1 MKKLFALLLAI
12 AIAGMT
18 GCSGDT
24 PQTDNG
30 DNNDGYGIVDQDRDS
45 GAAYGDKKTEDVDV
59 EAVRKKIDIKAV
71 PTLDGDVCA
80 FITNNS
86 DVIIDDLE
94 VQVNY
99 LDSNGQTID
108 LDTDGH
114 DMILPGYTVV
124 SRLDAPDN
132 YDSLNTEFEIE
143 LGVNS
148 IYENHSEQVEISSN
162 EGDECIIVQIKNN
175 SDITIDEIEYVIV
188 FYSGDK
194 VSSVSYENDAMDV
207 AAGKTVTEKVS
218 TYNVTFDRYEVYLN
232 QAHTFGL

>member
-12 AIAGMT
+12 AVVGMA

-24 PQTDNG
+24 PQTDNN
-30 DNNDGYGIVDQDRDS
+30 DNNDGYGIVDRDRDS
-45 GAAYGDKKTEDVDV
+45 GAAYGDKKTENVDV
-59 EAVRKKIDIKAV
+59 EAVRDKVDIKAV

-86 DVIIDDLE
+86 DVVIDELE

-99 LDSNGQTID
+99 LGSNGQIID

-124 SRLDAPDN
+124 SRLDAPDD
-132 YDSLNTEFEIE
+132 YDSLTTECEIGLE
-143 LGVNS
+143 EHPS
-148 IYENHSEQVEISSN
+148 YENHSEQVEVSSN
-162 EGDECIIVQIKNN
+162 EGDDCIIVQIKNN
-175 SDITIDEIEYVIV
+175 SDVMIDEIEYVV
-188 FYSGDK
+188 VLYNGDK
-194 VSSVSYENDAMDV
+194 VVSVSYENDVMDV
-207 AAGKTVTEKVS
+207 AAGKTVTEKVD
-218 TYNVTFDRYEVYLN
+218 TFREQFDRFEVYLN